1 MKTRQP
7 QEALKEKSSGQRARP
22 AQGLGGWRGK
32 GKEGKDGHVRG
43 AERSKRDG
51 AHHQV
56 KEASEI
62 AVARMNARLHEPL
75 SR

>member
-7 QEALKEKSSGQRARP
+7 QEALKEKSSGQRARL
-22 AQGLGGWRGK
+22 AQVLGGWRGK

-56 KEASEI
+56 KEIGNEASEI
-62 AVARMNARLHEPL
+62 AVGRMNA
-75 SR
+75 